1 MGIRCRN
8 IVTIRIMDITIVL
21 IWSCNIMIVKAILRI
36 GNKVTI
42 QRIISIIKS
51 TKITITEIMN
61 LDMLMTQL

>member
-1 MGIRCRN
+1 
-8 IVTIRIMDITIVL
+8 
-21 IWSCNIMIVKAILRI
+21 MIVKAILRI